1 MKIPLRPFFG
11 KYTKKDP
18 DKRGRKNLWDLIAD
32 FVRNPGMFKK
42 IGREMKIRKQI
53 TQRITDGK
61 PVDDL
66 VGDDKELQEFADK
79 VRETQK

>member
-11 KYTKKDP
+11 KYTKKD
-18 DKRGRKNLWDLIAD
+18 DDQRGRKSLWDLIAD

-42 IGREMKIRKQI
+42 IGREMKLRKQI
-53 TQRITDGK
+53 TQRIVDGE

-66 VGDDKELQEFADK
+66 VGDDERLEEFADT
-79 VRETQK
+79 VRKAQK